1 MHSLQLTLA
10 NAFKTVTKWML
21 AQLRIGEHFALHF
34 LHTLILCLNVKSTDC
49 YVGQAYALSLI
60 LKH

>member
-1 MHSLQLTLA
+1 MHSLQLNLA

-21 AQLRIGEHFALHF
+21 AEVRTGEQFAVLF
-34 LHTLILCLNVKSTDC
+34 LHTLILCLNVNSMDC

-60 LKH
+60 F